1 MSLFDDDS
9 PKRKV
14 SHEIGCDISL
24 LSADELTARIGLLEA
39 EIARLSAERALKQKG
54 RAAAENLFKSR

>member
-1 MSLFDDDS
+1 MSLFDDEA
-9 PKRKV
+9 PKRKL

-39 EIARLSAERALKQKG
+39 EIARLSGERESKQKG